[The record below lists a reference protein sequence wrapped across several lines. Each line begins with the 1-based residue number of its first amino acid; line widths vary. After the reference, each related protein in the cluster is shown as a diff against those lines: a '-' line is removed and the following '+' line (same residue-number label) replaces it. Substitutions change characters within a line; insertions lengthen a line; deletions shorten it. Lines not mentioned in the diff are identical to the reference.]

1 MQKCLRYFRA
11 EDDPR
16 VYAVNSQVSGDIV
29 IYTAV
34 GYGTISARPAITFT
48 ATEQPFG
55 QHQIILLG
63 DWATYWQTDRQKQ
76 IVCMCERIGI
86 SH

>member
-1 MQKCLRYFRA
+1 MVKKLLGRMGILDVRKTTAQHMQKCLRYFRA

-63 DWATYWQTDRQKQ
+63 D
-76 IVCMCERIGI
+76 
-86 SH
+86 